1 MNDNYLHMH
10 PSKTKHFSI
19 FENNVNLYLDVLPID
34 KVSTIKDLGIFFQ
47 RSFLGLIILATNLLI
62 VTAAYF
68 LSSIMYIL
76 VPPLKLSSTST
87 WPV

>member
-1 MNDNYLHMH
+1 MNGNYLHLH

-19 FENNVNLYLDVLPID
+19 FENNVTLYQDVLPID
-34 KVSTIKDLGIFFQ
+34 KVSTIKDLGIYFSKKLSWSNHINNKLANCN
-47 RSFLGLIILATNLLI
+47 RSL
-62 VTAAYF
+62 
-68 LSSIMYIL
+68 LSSITYVL